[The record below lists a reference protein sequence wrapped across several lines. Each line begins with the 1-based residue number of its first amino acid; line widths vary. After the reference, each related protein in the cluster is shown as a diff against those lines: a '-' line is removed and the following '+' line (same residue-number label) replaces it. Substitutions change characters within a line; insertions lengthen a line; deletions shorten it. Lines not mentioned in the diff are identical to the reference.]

1 MILGLDYIF
10 ISSIII
16 LSLIPLYIY
25 REKVFK
31 FLYDKDDLKS
41 FLKDFRNYTQI
52 LFPKIKFDF
61 TKIDISDKSLS
72 PDVQKVLIIENILIQ
87 YIEYKYIKKT
97 QINIKKE
104 LLWGSYELDSIPK
117 KSSTPKDLAKRKE
130 LTLSR
135 EEQKCNRCGKTIKTN
150 SSMLLLIKPIEN
162 EGTYHFENLTVVCN
176 DCYRIINNSNPSKI
190 LKDLVI
196 YELLIKK
203 YIKK

>member
-87 YIEYKYIKKT
+87 YIEYKYIKK
-97 QINIKKE
+97 
-104 LLWGSYELDSIPK
+104 
-117 KSSTPKDLAKRKE
+117 KD
-130 LTLSR
+130 
-135 EEQKCNRCGKTIKTN
+135 
-150 SSMLLLIKPIEN
+150 
-162 EGTYHFENLTVVCN
+162 
-176 DCYRIINNSNPSKI
+176 IINN
-190 LKDLVI
+190 
-196 YELLIKK
+196 
-203 YIKK
+203 